1 MKLKNIFVQLYFQG
15 KTTMLLVVFLTF
27 PSTISAIF
35 IVRKNEDNNPDQPL
49 KSLLDPWNYAL
60 KRAERMCSSVD
71 HFTPCAC
78 IPTLTTAH
86 LHTDQGSTVS
96 VEFPE
101 FKCDEAVNK
110 QREERGWVSQ
120 VIIDL
125 FIYLFYFYFVSL
137 RGGVRE
143 SR

>member
-1 MKLKNIFVQLYFQG
+1 
-15 KTTMLLVVFLTF
+15 MLLVVALLTL

-35 IVRKNEDNNPDQPL
+35 IVRTNEDNNPRQPL
-49 KSLLDPWNYAL
+49 KSLLDPRNYAL
-60 KRAERMCSSVD
+60 VRAKKMCSSMD

-78 IPTLTTAH
+78 IPTLTSAH
-86 LHTDQGSTVS
+86 LHTDQGSIVS

-120 VIIDL
+120 VICSIFL
-125 FIYLFYFYFVSL
+125 VL
-137 RGGVRE
+137 RV
-143 SR
+143 